1 MQHSPGRYIALARRW
16 AWLII
21 SGILICAS
29 VTFIVTLFIPPT
41 YMATSTIIINLKSS
55 SSPYENLNASELA
68 VPTYAQLLT
77 SPQVLNP
84 VVAQHRGLTLQQ
96 LIAMMAVKPQTNT
109 ELIELDV
116 SNGNPQFATELTNEI
131 TQSFLQFTSTQFSD
145 NVQVLPAIE
154 PTSPASPKPLLDTAI
169 GGLVGL
175 GLSVAM
181 VIIFEWA
188 EDRVVSIDEIHSS
201 LKMDILTV
209 LPQLSRSQKT
219 KKTSEIPAL
228 QESYRILSARIN
240 LMQHANPFKL
250 LMVTSSVAS
259 EGKST
264 TTANLATFLA
274 KSGKKVLLVE
284 ADLRLPTQS
293 QHFQLEKRLGFSSAL
308 MEPWSQLELKLQGQQ
323 TAIAGLHV
331 LAAEV
336 PLRNS
341 SDLLQASQVKYIF
354 DYFQRVP
361 YDYVIFDTPPL
372 LPVADTQLLAS
383 YIQTAVLVVDA
394 SKASRKGLA
403 RSKEILQKTRT
414 KTLGVVINK
423 SPWANQTYGYGY
435 GYGYGNGAGQY
446 LSDIERQPEPDAVE
460 TISMPAMPRLE
471 TPVTIQ
477 PSLSIPFSEHK
488 SQGDVNMQRIARS
501 NGTDPLQRNSLS

>member
-1 MQHSPGRYIALARRW
+1 MQHSPGRYIALGRRW
-16 AWLII
+16 AWLIL

-29 VTFIVTLFIPPT
+29 VTFIATLFIAPT
-41 YMATSTIIINLKSS
+41 YVASSTVIINLKSS
-55 SSPYENLNASELA
+55 ASPYENLNASELA

-84 VVAQHRGLTLQQ
+84 VVAQHPGMTLQE

-116 SNGNPQFATELTNEI
+116 SNHNPQVATELTNQI

-145 NVQVLPAIE
+145 NVQVLPAVE
-154 PTSPASPKPLLDTAI
+154 PTQPASPKPLTDTAM
-169 GGLVGL
+169 GALVGL
-175 GLSVAM
+175 GLSVAL
-181 VIIFEWA
+181 VIVFEWA
-188 EDRVVSIDEIHSS
+188 EDRVVSIDEIHTS

-250 LMVTSSVAS
+250 LMITSSVAS

-308 MEPWSQLELKLQGQQ
+308 MEPWSQLEMKLQGQA

-341 SDLLQASQVKYIF
+341 SDLLQAPQVKYIF
-354 DYFQRVP
+354 DYFQRIP

-403 RSKEILQKTRT
+403 RAKEILQKTHT

-460 TISMPAMPRLE
+460 TISMPAMPRVE
-471 TPVTIQ
+471 TPAAIQ

-488 SQGDVNMQRIARS
+488 SQGDVSIQRIARS